1 MALPENVNSKKT
13 RNPAECYRKF
23 TALGR
28 NAPLKND
35 DVVSKSVHTRSKSTL
50 ASDSSST
57 EIMPKICIF
66 CTKKVKKHNG
76 SKQKLISVET
86 EDFEKKIT
94 KYVTTL
100 TD

>member
-1 MALPENVNSKKT
+1 MVLSENVNSKKT
-13 RNPAECYRKF
+13 GNPAEGYRKF